1 MYAAVNPLGAG
12 LVAAGL
18 TTLSITLL
26 LTFLPPS
33 RRVRR
38 SRALPQGA
46 ETALWSVVE
55 AVPDPRNVLA
65 LTRDL
70 SGEVRI
76 TDADRA
82 GVAALLAAADA
93 PMADAPQPE
102 PVDPGHILAEE
113 LASAGLAGE
122 LIVLAEREPEAPDV
136 PEVPAAPATPATP
149 RVKRVPPPAQQALA
163 TDDQER
169 TSTGSG
175 TGTGTGT
182 DDTDD
187 GEESDAANLVLT
199 GQLFD
204 SVG

>member
-82 GVAALLAAADA
+82 GVAALFAAADA

-149 RVKRVPPPAQQALA
+149 ATPRVKRVPPPAQQALA

-175 TGTGTGT
+175 TGT